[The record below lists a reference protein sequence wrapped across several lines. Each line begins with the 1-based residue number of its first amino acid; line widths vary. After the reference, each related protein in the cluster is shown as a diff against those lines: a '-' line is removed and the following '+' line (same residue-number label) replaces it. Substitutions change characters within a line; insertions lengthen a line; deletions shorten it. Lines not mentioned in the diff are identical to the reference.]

1 MAIPIRTQAAYVCRT
16 FKESS
21 NGFMYPFRFRPD
33 DCKEEGSSE
42 GTGYGLGL
50 RHLGSLRFG
59 ESDDALS
66 AVILERRSLDRQP
79 QKASMP
85 QGECCRAA
93 CGPIS
98 EPFCMTQS
106 VKVATIVDA
115 SRPQLQLNHIYE
127 T

>member
-1 MAIPIRTQAAYVCRT
+1 
-16 FKESS
+16 
-21 NGFMYPFRFRPD
+21 MYPFRFRPERWGRMTSFFRPD

-42 GTGYGLGL
+42 GMGYGLGL
-50 RHLGSLRFG
+50 RPLGSLRFG
-59 ESDDALS
+59 ESSNALC

-106 VKVATIVDA
+106 VNVATDRI
-115 SRPQLQLNHIYE
+115 Q
-127 T
+127 